1 MKYVPIIIPI
11 FLILAVT
18 AVTLYRPEPQNPPP
32 AIKRLVA
39 GPISPIM
46 A

>member
-11 FLILAVT
+11 LLVLAVT
-18 AVTLYRPEPQNPPP
+18 AVTLYRPEPQNPP
-32 AIKRLVA
+32 AIKRVVV
-39 GPISPIM
+39 GPISPTM